1 MKLSRVRRWIL
12 GCGAAVFSTA
22 ALSGAGEAAQC
33 AAPNTPAR
41 ASLDLR
47 LGEVHFVHDR
57 DTPGMRSIVNQLQ
70 GYVAGP
76 WHLPLGLTVADL
88 AMRFETKFYYDEAQ
102 TVGHCAALAEAR
114 VIVGYPEITV
124 YISSDY
130 PEGSCEYD
138 TILAHEQEHVAI
150 NRAAL
155 QAYQG
160 EFEAALRRML
170 RAKKAIYTLR
180 KEEARSAYVL
190 ELRRQLEPVA
200 ADMVAERNRKNGAI
214 DTQDNY
220 RRILSQC
227 SNWRGSDLQAAG
239 SGARSGA
246 AGGTASGEAQ
256 PATAPQSASAGAP
269 AAATRSHG
277 SAGNEIAAA
286 TSGPSGESRTAD
298 PGPVDFV
305 QQGRELTKANARQLE
320 TALKTLPYD
329 FPTRARLLGFYYHN
343 GFDSLGPA
351 ATIKARRRHILW
363 LIENHPDSEVAGL
376 PEAIIEPD
384 GPRLADE
391 QGYRQA
397 KELWLQQAE
406 QNQDNP
412 AVRRNAARFLQPDD
426 KAEAEDLL

>member
-1 MKLSRVRRWIL
+1 MVKHRRVWRWIL
-12 GCGAAVFSTA
+12 GCCVAVLSTA
-22 ALSGAGEAAQC
+22 ALSGTAGAAQC
-33 AAPNTPAR
+33 DAPKTPAR

-47 LGEVHFVHDR
+47 LGEVHLLHDR
-57 DTPGMRSIVNQLQ
+57 DTAGIRTVVNELR

-88 AMRFETKFYYDEAQ
+88 AMRFETQFYYGEAQ
-102 TVGHCAALAEAR
+102 TVGHCAALAEAK

-130 PEGSCEYD
+130 PEGSCEHD

-150 NRAAL
+150 NRAVL

-160 EFEAALRRML
+160 EFEEALRRVL

-180 KEEARSAYVL
+180 KEEARSAYIL

-200 ADMVAERNRKNGAI
+200 AEMVAERNQKNGAI

-227 SNWRGSDLQAAG
+227 SNWHGSDLQASG
-239 SGARSGA
+239 SGARSGDA
-246 AGGTASGEAQ
+246 EPAIAPETAL
-256 PATAPQSASAGAP
+256 AGAST
-269 AAATRSHG
+269 AATHSG
-277 SAGNEIAAA
+277 GLAGDETAAA
-286 TSGPSGESRTAD
+286 TSDPSGQSRTAD

-305 QQGRELTKANARQLE
+305 QQGRALTKANARQLE

-329 FPTRARLLGFYYHN
+329 FPTRARLLGFYFHN
-343 GFDSLGPA
+343 GLDSLGPA
-351 ATIKARRRHILW
+351 ATVKARRRHILW
-363 LIENHPDSEVAGL
+363 LIENHPESEVAGL

-384 GPRLADE
+384 GHQLADE
-391 QGYRQA
+391 EGYRRA
-397 KELWLQQAE
+397 KQLWLRQAE
-406 QNQDNP
+406 KQKDNP

-426 KAEAEDLL
+426 KANAEDLL